1 MKIPALRPPRGFQ
14 FRLGT
19 LLIAI
24 VWVALVSMGLR
35 TASEPWSGILFIL
48 STGSVLLAAPM
59 SIYRTGRIRAF
70 ALGFLIF
77 GGIYLF
83 LVGGEIGFDD
93 PSTAH
98 PSLITTNWSIALFSR
113 IHGDGA

>member
-1 MKIPALRPPRGFQ
+1 MANHGLCVWNGDFRPFVVSNAFAPNHRRRLTMKIPALRPPRGFQ

-77 GGIYLF
+77 
-83 LVGGEIGFDD
+83 
-93 PSTAH
+93 
-98 PSLITTNWSIALFSR
+98 
-113 IHGDGA
+113 